1 MSTIESKVQPTTRPT
16 VVVATGNPGKLTEM
30 QGYLSDL
37 DWELVLKPDQ
47 IDVAE
52 TGSTFL
58 ENARL
63 KASTVAKAMG
73 QWAIADDSGL
83 AVAALNGAPGLY
95 SARYGS
101 SDPDR
106 IDRLLRE
113 LGDTAD
119 RQATFSCAIALA
131 RPDGTIALE
140 TEGQCPGEITWA
152 PRGSGGF
159 GYDPIFYVPTVGK
172 TFAELSHTEKDRISH
187 RGVAF
192 AQLLPALRSL
202 APE

>member
-1 MSTIESKVQPTTRPT
+1 MPT

-30 QGYLSDL
+30 NGYLADL
-37 DWELVLKPDQ
+37 GWKLVLKPDHL
-47 IDVAE
+47 DVEE

-63 KASTVAKAMG
+63 KASTVAVALG

-83 AVAALNGAPGLY
+83 AVAALDGAPGLY
-95 SARYGS
+95 SARYGT
-101 SDPDR
+101 SDQDR
-106 IDRLLRE
+106 ITQLLTA
-113 LGDTAD
+113 LGDTAN
-119 RQATFSCAIALA
+119 REAIFSCAIALA
-131 RPDGTIALE
+131 CPDGTIALE
-140 TEGQCPGEITWA
+140 TEGQCPGTITLA

-172 TFAELSHTEKDRISH
+172 TFGELSPEEKDRLSH

-192 AQLLPALRSL
+192 AQLLPQLRSL
-202 APE
+202 QLD